1 MKINNTYI
9 CVMSFL
15 FVFVLNSASFSQNI
29 KSLDEKFV
37 IFLEKEFLSNKI
49 KTKYDDNKN
58 NFIILSLDK
67 TPYLVSFQL
76 LNKNLNQNLLLI
88 PTLKITRKSNGISF
102 GFSRSLTFEK
112 NSNLLEIEMV
122 SKMLVNNII
131 KQLKKNGL
139 EFNETDQKFK
149 DNNEKKLKISINYF
163 NSCESNEI
171 IEIMENEFPG
181 FIHLET
187 DDLSTSSINKIV
199 YYTTS
204 TKYKIKKWLERS
216 LFEFGFMPK
225 DFFVKIYKS
234 KLDLTKSNNAK
245 TIFLCE

>member
-1 MKINNTYI
+1 MKINNIYI
-9 CVMSFL
+9 SILSFL
-15 FVFVLNSASFSQNI
+15 LMLVLNSASFSQNI
-29 KSLDEKFV
+29 KSLDEKFI

-49 KTKYDDNKN
+49 KTKSDYDN
-58 NFIILSLDK
+58 NSFIIFSLDK

-76 LNKNLNQNLLLI
+76 LNKNINQDLLLI
-88 PTLKITRKSNGISF
+88 PTLKITRKKDGVSF

-122 SKMLVNNII
+122 SKMLVNNIL
-131 KQLKKNGL
+131 KQLNKNNL
-139 EFNETDQKFK
+139 EFNENDQKLK
-149 DNNEKKLKISINYF
+149 DVEEKKLKISINYF

-171 IEIMENEFPG
+171 IEIMENQFPG

-187 DDLSTSSINKIV
+187 DELSTSSINKIV

-225 DFFVKIYKS
+225 DFFIKIYKS